1 VRIVNN
7 RMEQMAGEAILGM
20 WLQGSQAAPF
30 TDFEITGNQIVV
42 NNLQGIL
49 INNSHGGVIADNRLY
64 RATKGDDEQ
73 SPTVLLRENTTGV
86 TLKGNQ
92 LGAEISDLSK
102 GDNPAKG
109 NSVARGDRNIFKT
122 GDRP

>member
-1 VRIVNN
+1 
-7 RMEQMAGEAILGM
+7 MATTPTCWPCGPTA
-20 WLQGSQAAPF
+20 F

-49 INNSHGGVIADNRLY
+49 VNNSHGGVIADNRLY

-92 LGAEISDLSK
+92 LGAGISDLSK
-102 GDNPAKG
+102 GENPASA
-109 NSVARGDRNIFKT
+109 NTVLHGDRNIFKK
-122 GDRP
+122 GDKP